1 MGPLHVGVDA
11 VKPKDVEKVLQQAAN
26 IGRPVQSRIELY
38 ASIAGD
44 ASLPRPARAE
54 ASAKALMLEL
64 HARAQHGSEPPGRKP
79 TPRPEPTATQRFDEP
94 TPASLVVRLFDA
106 CALLKPSEADWFFG
120 LAAAAFPYLARIGDR
135 DASVKLFW
143 IFTTFQTD
151 ATGWADDV
159 ARLIPECAD
168 DDRVRALLLQG
179 TTD

>member
-1 MGPLHVGVDA
+1 M
-11 VKPKDVEKVLQQAAN
+11 LQQAAN

-38 ASIAGD
+38 ASIADD

-64 HARAQHGSEPPGRKP
+64 HTRAQHGSEAPGPPP
-79 TPRPEPTATQRFDEP
+79 APRGSEPTATHRFDEP

-143 IFTTFQTD
+143 LFTTFQTD
-151 ATGWADDV
+151 PTGWADDV

-168 DDRVRALLLQG
+168 DDRVRALLLQA
-179 TTD
+179 DD